1 MSLLATL
8 AAPHL
13 DLWGA
18 EASRI
23 QFENRQKQSGVTFVL
38 DNGTIPDK
46 PMIDGIPGGVA
57 LLDYDNDGYLDILF
71 TNGARLPGLE
81 KDSPSFYNRL
91 YHNNHDG
98 TFTDVT
104 DRAGLRGEGYS
115 VGVAAAD
122 YDNDGRTD
130 LYVTGFNRNFL
141 YHNNGDGT
149 FTDVTTKA
157 GVQDVSPT
165 GKKLWGVAAAWVDYD
180 NDGKLDLFVTNYLDW
195 SFETSRVCGAPGKRL
210 SCSPTFYKGEP
221 NILYH
226 NNGDGTFT
234 DVSDRHG
241 NFRIDRE
248 GYGRRHRRLRRRWMD
263 GHLRRQRQR
272 EKFSV

>member
-1 MSLLATL
+1 MALVAVLVI
-8 AAPHL
+8 PQL

-23 QFENRQKQSGVTFVL
+23 QFENRQKQSGVSFVL

-57 LLDYDNDGYLDILF
+57 LLDYDNDGYLDIFF

-81 KDSPSFYNRL
+81 KDSPAFYNRL

-115 VGVAAAD
+115 IGAAAAD

-130 LYVTGFNRNFL
+130 LYVTGFNRNIL

-149 FTDVTTKA
+149 FTDVTAKA
-157 GVQDVSPT
+157 GVAGISPRR
-165 GKKLWGVAAAWVDYD
+165 K
-180 NDGKLDLFVTNYLDW
+180 
-195 SFETSRVCGAPGKRL
+195 ETVGRCSRMGG
-210 SCSPTFYKGEP
+210 
-221 NILYH
+221 
-226 NNGDGTFT
+226 
-234 DVSDRHG
+234 
-241 NFRIDRE
+241 
-248 GYGRRHRRLRRRWMD
+248 LRQ
-263 GHLRRQRQR
+263 RRQA
-272 EKFSV
+272 